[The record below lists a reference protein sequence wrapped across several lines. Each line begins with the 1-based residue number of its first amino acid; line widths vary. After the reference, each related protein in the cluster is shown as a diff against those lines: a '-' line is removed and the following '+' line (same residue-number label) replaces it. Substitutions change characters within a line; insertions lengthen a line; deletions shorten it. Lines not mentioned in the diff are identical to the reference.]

1 MQVCA
6 NVHIC
11 VCMSMHV
18 SVHMCTRHVRVCVH
32 VYKCVCVWRCDHKKR
47 KERDIE
53 NSLKIFAAEKNVK
66 KLLA

>member
-1 MQVCA
+1 MCKCA
-6 NVHIC
+6 HLC
-11 VCMSMHV
+11 VYEYACD
-18 SVHMCTRHVRVCVH
+18 VHMCTRRVRVCVH

>member
-1 MQVCA
+1 
-6 NVHIC
+6 
-11 VCMSMHV
+11 
-18 SVHMCTRHVRVCVH
+18 MCTRRVRVCVH